1 MDERLYGLTTD
12 EVAERQRTYETGAA
26 LSITKSTKQ
35 ILCENI
41 FTLFNFL
48 NFGIAVMLFLVG
60 AYSNMLFIGIIIL
73 NIVIGITQ
81 ELKAKKLVDELS
93 ILNRP
98 KVRVRRNG
106 EEQVVDM
113 TEIVPDDL
121 VVLASGDQI
130 CNDAVLVSGSL
141 EVNES
146 LLTGES
152 DAVVKEKGKE
162 VLSGSFVISGKAYA
176 KVVHVG
182 NDNYATRLANK
193 VKQQKK
199 VESELLGSMNRL
211 TSFTS
216 CLILPLGI
224 LLFIEALFLRHMSMA
239 DTVVSSSAALLG
251 MLPKGL
257 VLLIAVSLAA
267 GVIRLAKMKILVQN
281 IYSLETLA
289 HIDTLC
295 LDKTGTLTD
304 GKLEVKSAIPLG
316 RFSKS
321 EVDALVG
328 SYLAASDDNNVTFQA
343 LTDFFQA
350 EAYYPA
356 VNKIPFSSKRKWGA
370 VSFDKAGTVFVGA
383 PDRLLPSLPE
393 NLEQEMEHG
402 RRVIVIGYIGRMWT
416 DTEHLPS
423 DIEPLYGVIM
433 EDRIRRNAARTL
445 KFFKREGVDIKII
458 SGDHPKTVAMIA
470 KRAGLENWHQVIDM
484 SELDEDVDYNT
495 LCSHYSVFARVS
507 PGQKQGLVHAMKSM
521 GHQVA
526 MTGDG
531 VNDLLALKEVD
542 CSIAVADGSDASRQ
556 LAQIVL
562 LDSDFTHLPKVVM
575 EGRKVVNNVTRTAG
589 VFFIKTIYSLLVSI
603 FCLIKNVPFP
613 FIPIQITLIDACIE
627 AYPSFLSIVEADTSR
642 IKGRFLPT
650 ALKNAAP
657 FGITAAIMI
666 TITVCIQ
673 PFTVEQGR
681 TATYLI
687 LILISMAAV
696 IKSCYPFNKLRI
708 FISITMVVG
717 TFFALFLFPSLLQIT
732 AVSGAMIGYILIGAG
747 VSAVLI
753 WLLWSI
759 CRGHTFEMSVKGHAK
774 TRISGN

>member
-26 LSITKSTKQ
+26 PSITKSTKQ
-35 ILCENI
+35 ILTENI

-48 NFGIAVMLFLVG
+48 NFGIAIMLFLVG

-121 VVLASGDQI
+121 VVLTSGDQI

-211 TSFTS
+211 TGFTS

-224 LLFIEALFLRHMSMA
+224 LLFVEALFLRHMSMA

-304 GKLEVKSAIPLG
+304 GRLEVKSAIPLG

-343 LTDFFQA
+343 LTDFFQV

-383 PDRLLPSLPE
+383 PDRLLPSMPE

-402 RRVIVIGYIGRMWT
+402 RRVIVIGYIGRTWT

-484 SELDEDVDYNT
+484 SELDEDVDYNI
-495 LCSHYSVFARVS
+495 LCNHYSVFARVS

-531 VNDLLALKEVD
+531 VNDLLALKEAD

-642 IKGRFLPT
+642 IKGRFLPI

-657 FGITAAIMI
+657 FGITAAVMI
-666 TITVCIQ
+666 AITTCIQ

-696 IKSCYPFNKLRI
+696 IKSCYPFNRLRI

-759 CRGHTFEMSVKGHAK
+759 CREHTFEMPVKGHAK